1 MSDRYIPALGFAGLT
16 SIYDPVVRWTTREA
30 TFKSRLVE
38 QADIRA
44 GHRVLDLGCGTGTLT
59 MMLKRR
65 QPTAAIVGLDGD
77 PEVLELAARKA
88 RAAGVEVALDR
99 GTVDH
104 LPYSSGSFD
113 RVVSSL
119 VFHHLS
125 RDKKRAALHELFRVL
140 RPGGQLHIADWGQPH
155 GPVMRAA
162 FVIVQLIDG
171 FATTTDNV
179 QGRLPDFMRE
189 AGFTDARESQRLR
202 TPLGT
207 IALYRGLRHA

>member
-1 MSDRYIPALGFAGLT
+1 MSDRYIPALGRAWLT
-16 SIYDPVVRWTTREA
+16 SFYDPVVRWTTREA
-30 TFKSRLVE
+30 TFKTRLVE

-59 MMLKRR
+59 LMLKRR
-65 QPTAAIVGLDGD
+65 QPAAAIVGLDGD
-77 PEVLELAARKA
+77 PKVLEIAARKA
-88 RAAGVEVALDR
+88 QAAGIEVALGPGAVER
-99 GTVDH
+99 

-125 RDKKRAALHELFRVL
+125 RAKKRAALHELFRVL
-140 RPGGQLHIADWGQPH
+140 RPGGQIHIADWGRPH
-155 GPVMRAA
+155 DPVMRAT
-162 FVIVQLIDG
+162 FLIVQLIDS

-179 QGRLPDFMRE
+179 QGRLPDLMRE
-189 AGFTDARESQRLR
+189 AGFADARESQRLR

-207 IALYRGLRHA
+207 IALYQGERSA

>member
-1 MSDRYIPALGFAGLT
+1 MSDRYIPALGFAWLN
-16 SIYDPVVRWTTREA
+16 SFYDPVVRWTTREA
-30 TFKSRLVE
+30 SFKTRLVE

-65 QPTAAIVGLDGD
+65 QPAAAIVGLDGD
-77 PEVLELAARKA
+77 PEVLEIAPRKA
-88 RAAGVEVALDR
+88 EAAGVEVALDR
-99 GTVDH
+99 STVDH

-125 RDKKRAALHELFRVL
+125 RDKKRAALQELFRVL
-140 RPGGQLHIADWGQPH
+140 RPGGELHIADWGQPH
-155 GPVMRAA
+155 DPVMRAA

-179 QGRLPDFMRE
+179 QGRLPHFMRE
-189 AGFTDARESQRLR
+189 AGFADAQECQRLR

-207 IALYRGLRHA
+207 IALYRGVRQE

>member
-1 MSDRYIPALGFAGLT
+1 MSDRYIPALGFAWLT
-16 SIYDPVVRWTTREA
+16 SFYDPVVRWTTREA

-38 QADIRA
+38 QADLRA

-65 QPTAAIVGLDGD
+65 QPAATIVGIDGD
-77 PEVLELAARKA
+77 PEVLEIAARKA
-88 RAAGVEVALDR
+88 EAANVEVVLDR
-99 GTVDH
+99 GTVEQ
-104 LPYSSGSFD
+104 LPYGDGSFE

-125 RDKKRAALHELFRVL
+125 RDKKRAALHELLRVL
-140 RPGGQLHIADWGQPH
+140 RLGGQLHIADWGQPH
-155 GPVMRAA
+155 GPVMRAV

-179 QGRLPDFMRE
+179 QGRLPDFMHE
-189 AGFTDARESQRLR
+189 AGFR
-202 TPLGT
+202 T
-207 IALYRGLRHA
+207 RGSFNG

>member
-1 MSDRYIPALGFAGLT
+1 MSDRYIPALGFAWLT

-38 QADIRA
+38 QADVGA

-59 MMLKRR
+59 MMLKRH
-65 QPTAAIVGLDGD
+65 QPAAAIVGLDGD
-77 PEVLELAARKA
+77 PEVLKLAARKA

-125 RDKKRAALHELFRVL
+125 RDKKRDTLHELYRVL

-155 GPVMRAA
+155 GSVMRAA

-189 AGFTDARESQRLR
+189 AGFADARESQRLR

-207 IALYRGLRHA
+207 ITLYRGLRRA